1 MATSINGHITKGQ
14 NDTSWV
20 SESDWDQFYSFIK
33 ANDAVIMGRK
43 TMESF
48 SSDEFPIEGAFNI
61 VLTADKNLHKE
72 TEKFS
77 IRTGNPEEIVTFAR
91 KKGFSNLLIIG
102 GEYTNGQFLKADL
115 IDEIILSVH
124 PLVIGGGL
132 SLFGKSDFDKKLQL
146 LGTKEINNELVQLR
160 YKVLKN
166 S

>member
-14 NDTSWV
+14 NDSDWV
-20 SESDWDQFYSFIK
+20 SESDWNQFYSFIK

-43 TMESF
+43 TMEQF
-48 SSDEFPIEGAFNI
+48 NSDEFPIEGAFNI
-61 VLTADKNLHKE
+61 VLTADKALYKE

-91 KKGFSNLLIIG
+91 KKGFANLLIIG

-132 SLFGKSDFDKKLQL
+132 TLFGKYDFDKKLQL

-160 YKVLKN
+160 YQVIKN